1 MEAQLPSNAP
11 LFSAPCVRH
20 LTKGNFYML
29 GGQ

>member
-1 MEAQLPSNAP
+1 MEVQLPSNAP

-20 LTKGNFYML
+20 LTKGNFNMS